1 MGVRGELCRLGT
13 RGGAFTDAASA
24 PSASTPVT
32 AFRVGAGIM
41 AHRYGAVA
49 MWIWCMVVASA
60 SPRAYA
66 QRIGDE
72 RIVLQTTYGDIVL
85 GLYPDVAPE
94 TTAHVLEAFELG
106 LYTSNHFFR
115 VDRGFVAQVAACSNG
130 RRLKMNDEQKAVSE
144 KTVRGEMSDLKH
156 RRGTLSMARFDDPN
170 SATSSFSILL
180 GNAPHL
186 DGKYA
191 VFGEMISGD
200 EALRAMEL
208 VETQKEGIFVKPKER
223 IEILATYV
231 VHPKNTGGASSAP
244 AALVSSDGREGG
256 TQCAR
261 ELDECK
267 ARADSLAKEIH
278 NIRSARLPGN

>member
-1 MGVRGELCRLGT
+1 M
-13 RGGAFTDAASA
+13 
-24 PSASTPVT
+24 
-32 AFRVGAGIM
+32 
-41 AHRYGAVA
+41 
-49 MWIWCMVVASA
+49 
-60 SPRAYA
+60 
-66 QRIGDE
+66 
-72 RIVLQTTYGDIVL
+72 QTTYGDITL
-85 GLYPDVAPE
+85 ALYPDVAPE

-106 LYTSNHFFR
+106 LYASNHFFR
-115 VDRGFVAQVAACSNG
+115 VDRGFVAQVADCANG
-130 RRLKMNDEQKAVSE
+130 RRVAMNDAQRAVA
-144 KTVRGEMSDLKH
+144 KRTVRGEMSEVKH
-156 RRGTLSMARFDDPN
+156 RRGTLSMARFEDPD

-231 VHPKNTGGASSAP
+231 VRTNRTGDASSAP
-244 AALVSSDGREGG
+244 VSLVSSDGEDGH

-261 ELDECK
+261 ELNECK
-267 ARADSLAKEIH
+267 NRADSLAKEIH
-278 NIRSARLPGN
+278 EIRSARLPGN

>member
-13 RGGAFTDAASA
+13 RGDAFADAASA
-24 PSASTPVT
+24 PSASTFMT
-32 AFRVGAGIM
+32 AFRVVAGVM
-41 AHRYGAVA
+41 AHRHGARA
-49 MWIWCMVVASA
+49 MWIWCMVLALAS
-60 SPRAYA
+60 SRAYA

-130 RRLKMNDEQKAVSE
+130 RRVKMNDEQKAVSDR
-144 KTVRGEMSDLKH
+144 TVRGEMSDLKH

-231 VHPKNTGGASSAP
+231 VHPKKTGGASSAP